1 MASSFELGDEQPLE
15 EKQRKKKNENDSFHK
30 LFGPPSALNTF
41 KQIVDNQEEKKMEKI
56 TSAKKP
62 LPGELYCSAQPY
74 LANFS
79 LT

>member
-1 MASSFELGDEQPLE
+1 MASNFELGHEQPLE

-30 LFGPPSALNTF
+30 LFGPPSAVNTF
-41 KQIVDNQEEKKMEKI
+41 KPIVDNQEEKKMEKI